1 LTPFW
6 QDIPP
11 YILREGGV
19 MKTKFLL
26 LAVVAGTGL
35 LAQAAFK
42 NRFHNYLASRGIIMS
57 A

>member
-1 LTPFW
+1 
-6 QDIPP
+6 
-11 YILREGGV
+11 

-26 LAVVAGTGL
+26 LAIVAGTGL

-42 NRFHNYLASRGIIMS
+42 KRFHNYLASRGIVMS